1 MKHCIACGKILPET
15 SLFKLSS
22 APASAQDIP
31 DETQLKEDRGVEL
44 SLHQCEGCGL
54 VQFVCEPVAY
64 YRDVIRAG
72 GGSSTMEEL
81 RTGQYR
87 HLIETYHLEGKT
99 FLEAGC
105 GRGEFLKFLQK
116 FPIEIYG
123 MEHKADLV
131 RTAQS
136 EGLFVWR
143 EFPERED
150 QQFGHSPEA
159 SMLPESG
166 WSVPEKPFDVFLS
179 FNFLEHQPRPDIM
192 LKAIRNNL
200 AEDGMGL
207 VTVPSLEY
215 ILEKGSY
222 YELIRDH
229 IAYYT
234 FDTLRALLNHCG
246 FEVLEEEMV
255 NRDTLSMIVRKTA
268 LPKETSGTRKQEN
281 GEESPDAGSEIG
293 NESRKR
299 NGKAGAVGAAGII
312 APLTDGYKIVTGEV
326 NNLTERLS
334 RDKKRLAM
342 WGASHQGFTLA
353 STSGLGEHLAYIID
367 SAPFKQGRFAPASH
381 VPIVAPDH
389 YFADPV
395 DAILIVAPGYTDEIA
410 GIIRKKFGE
419 KVEVMTLRTNRIEKM
434 YS

>member
-1 MKHCIACGKILPET
+1 MKHCIACGKILPEK
-15 SLFKLSS
+15 SLFELTS

-31 DETQLKEDRGVEL
+31 DAAQVQNDEGVTL
-44 SLHQCEGCGL
+44 HLHQCSSCGL
-54 VQFVCEPVAY
+54 VQFDCEPVAY

-72 GGSSTMEEL
+72 GGSSTMREL
-81 RTGQYR
+81 RTSQYR

-99 FLEAGC
+99 FFEAGC
-105 GRGEFLKFLQK
+105 GRGEFLKFLQE
-116 FPIEIYG
+116 FPVEIYG

-131 RTAQS
+131 ETARKD
-136 EGLFVWR
+136 GLHVWR

-150 QQFGHSPEA
+150 QHFGHSPEA
-159 SMLPESG
+159 SMLPERG
-166 WSVPEKPFDVFLS
+166 WSIPEKPFDVFLS

-192 LKAIRNNL
+192 LKAIWNNL

-234 FDTLRALLNHCG
+234 FDTLRILLNHCG
-246 FEVLEEEMV
+246 FEVLEEEMI

-268 LPKETSGTRKQEN
+268 M
-281 GEESPDAGSEIG
+281 PDADVDTTAED
-293 NESRKR
+293 
-299 NGKAGAVGAAGII
+299 AGADASIVT
-312 APLTDGYKIVTGEV
+312 PLMKGHEIVTGEV
-326 NNLTERLS
+326 RALTERLA
-334 RDKKRLAM
+334 REGKRLAM

-353 STSGLGEHLAYIID
+353 STSELGKHLTYIID

-389 YFADPV
+389 YFEDPV
-395 DAILIVAPGYTDEIA
+395 DAVLIVAPGYTDEIA
-410 GIIRKKFGE
+410 GIIKTRFGE
-419 KVEVMTLRTNRIEKM
+419 TVETMTLRTNRIEHL
-434 YS
+434 

>member
-1 MKHCIACGKILPET
+1 MKHCIACGKLLPEQ
-15 SLFKLSS
+15 SLFELTS

-31 DETQLKEDRGVEL
+31 DAKEVQQDEGVT
-44 SLHQCEGCGL
+44 LHLRQCGCCGL
-54 VQFVCEPVAY
+54 VQFDCEPVSY

-72 GGSSTMEEL
+72 GGSSTMREL
-81 RTGQYR
+81 RTSQYR

-99 FLEAGC
+99 FFEAGC
-105 GRGEFLKFLQK
+105 GRGEFLKFLQE
-116 FPIEIYG
+116 FPVEIYG

-131 RTAQS
+131 ETAQA
-136 EGLFVWR
+136 EGLHVWR

-150 QQFGHSPEA
+150 QRFGHSPEA
-159 SMLPESG
+159 SMLQESG

-179 FNFLEHQPRPDIM
+179 FNFLEHQPRPDVM
-192 LKAIRNNL
+192 LKAIWNNL

-215 ILEKGSY
+215 ILEKESY

-246 FEVLEEEMV
+246 FEVLEEEMI
-255 NRDTLSMIVRKTA
+255 NRDTLSMVVRKTA
-268 LPKETSGTRKQEN
+268 MPETDADISAAGSVQSGTP
-281 GEESPDAGSEIG
+281 S
-293 NESRKR
+293 
-299 NGKAGAVGAAGII
+299 GATII
-312 APLTDGYKIVTGEV
+312 APLTEGYKIVTGEV
-326 NNLTERLS
+326 RALTDRLV
-334 RDKKRLAM
+334 REGRRLAM

-353 STSGLGEHLAYIID
+353 STSELGEHLAYIID

-389 YFADPV
+389 YFEDPV
-395 DAILIVAPGYTDEIA
+395 DAVLIVAPGYTDEIA
-410 GIIRKKFGE
+410 GIIKTKFGE
-419 KVEVMTLRTNRIEKM
+419 KVETMTLRTNRIEHL
-434 YS
+434 

>member
-1 MKHCIACGKILPET
+1 MKHCIACGKLLPEV
-15 SLFKLSS
+15 SLFELTS

-31 DETQLKEDRGVEL
+31 DAAFVQQDKGVT
-44 SLHQCEGCGL
+44 LHLRQCSGCGL
-54 VQFVCEPVAY
+54 VQFDCEPVPY

-72 GGSSTMEEL
+72 GGSSTMREL
-81 RTGQYR
+81 RTTQYR

-99 FLEAGC
+99 FFEAGC
-105 GRGEFLKFLQK
+105 GRGEFLKFLQD
-116 FPIEIYG
+116 FPVEIYG

-131 RTAQS
+131 ETAQKD
-136 EGLFVWR
+136 GLHVWR

-150 QQFGHSPEA
+150 QHFGHSPEA

-192 LKAIRNNL
+192 LKAIWNNL
-200 AEDGMGL
+200 AEEGMGL

-246 FEVLEEEMV
+246 FAVLEEEMI

-268 LPKETSGTRKQEN
+268 MPEASA
-281 GEESPDAGSEIG
+281 ESADNRNAVAEDA
-293 NESRKR
+293 R
-299 NGKAGAVGAAGII
+299 ADAGII
-312 APLTDGYKIVTGEV
+312 APLTEGHEIVTGEV
-326 NNLTERLS
+326 CALTGRLA
-334 RDKKRLAM
+334 REGRRLAM

-353 STSGLGEHLAYIID
+353 STSELGKHLAYIID
-367 SAPFKQGRFAPASH
+367 SAPFKQGRFAPVSH
-381 VPIVAPDH
+381 VPIVPPEH
-389 YFADPV
+389 YFEEPV
-395 DAILIVAPGYTDEIA
+395 DAVLIVAPGYTDEIA
-410 GIIRKKFGE
+410 GIIKTRFGE
-419 KVEVMTLRTNRIEKM
+419 KVEVMTLRTNRIEHL
-434 YS
+434 

>member
-1 MKHCIACGKILPET
+1 MKHCIACGKLLPEQ
-15 SLFKLSS
+15 SLFELTS

-31 DETQLKEDRGVEL
+31 DAKEVQQDEGVT
-44 SLHQCEGCGL
+44 LHLRQCGGCGL
-54 VQFVCEPVAY
+54 VQFDCEPVSY

-72 GGSSTMEEL
+72 GGSSTMREL
-81 RTGQYR
+81 RTSQYR

-99 FLEAGC
+99 FFEAGC
-105 GRGEFLKFLQK
+105 GRGEFLKFLQE
-116 FPIEIYG
+116 FPVEIYG

-131 RTAQS
+131 ETAQA
-136 EGLFVWR
+136 EGLHVWR

-150 QQFGHSPEA
+150 QRFGRSPEA
-159 SMLPESG
+159 SMLQESG

-179 FNFLEHQPRPDIM
+179 FNFLEHQPRPDVM
-192 LKAIRNNL
+192 LKAIWNNL

-215 ILEKGSY
+215 ILEKESY

-246 FEVLEEEMV
+246 FEVLEEEMI
-255 NRDTLSMIVRKTA
+255 NRDTLSMVVRKTA
-268 LPKETSGTRKQEN
+268 MPETDADVSAAGSVQSGTPS
-281 GEESPDAGSEIG
+281 GTT
-293 NESRKR
+293 
-299 NGKAGAVGAAGII
+299 II
-312 APLTDGYKIVTGEV
+312 APLTEGYKIVTGEV
-326 NNLTERLS
+326 RALTDRLV
-334 RDKKRLAM
+334 REGKRLAM

-353 STSGLGEHLAYIID
+353 STSELGEHLAYIID

-389 YFADPV
+389 YFEDPV
-395 DAILIVAPGYTDEIA
+395 DAVLIVAPGYTDEIA
-410 GIIRKKFGE
+410 GIIKTKFGE
-419 KVEVMTLRTNRIEKM
+419 KVETMTLRTNRIEHL
-434 YS
+434 

>member
-1 MKHCIACGKILPET
+1 MKHCIACGKILPEK
-15 SLFKLSS
+15 SLFELTS

-31 DETQLKEDRGVEL
+31 DAAQVQQDEGIT
-44 SLHQCEGCGL
+44 LHLRQCSGCGL
-54 VQFVCEPVAY
+54 VQFDCEPVAY

-72 GGSSTMEEL
+72 GGSSTMREL
-81 RTGQYR
+81 RTSQYR

-105 GRGEFLKFLQK
+105 GRGEFLKFLQE
-116 FPIEIYG
+116 FPVEIYG

-131 RTAQS
+131 ETAQA
-136 EGLFVWR
+136 EGLHVWR

-150 QQFGHSPEA
+150 QHFGHSPEA

-179 FNFLEHQPRPDIM
+179 FNFLEHQPRPDVM
-192 LKAIRNNL
+192 LKAIWNNL

-215 ILEKGSY
+215 ILEKESY

-246 FEVLEEEMV
+246 FEVLEEEMI

-268 LPKETSGTRKQEN
+268 MPEADVDSSAKGAGDMTACAGA
-281 GEESPDAGSEIG
+281 DAGST
-293 NESRKR
+293 
-299 NGKAGAVGAAGII
+299 GACAADCDGSTARTSIV
-312 APLTDGYKIVTGEV
+312 APLTEGYKIVTGEV
-326 NNLTERLS
+326 RALTERLAS
-334 RDKKRLAM
+334 EGKRLAM

-389 YFADPV
+389 YFEEPV
-395 DAILIVAPGYTDEIA
+395 DAVLIVAPGYTDEIA
-410 GIIRKKFGE
+410 GIIKTKFEE
-419 KVEVMTLRTNRIEKM
+419 KVEVMTLRTNRIEHL
-434 YS
+434 

>member
-1 MKHCIACGKILPET
+1 MKHCIACGKLLPEQ
-15 SLFKLSS
+15 SLFELTS

-31 DETQLKEDRGVEL
+31 DAKEVQQDEGVT
-44 SLHQCEGCGL
+44 LHLRQCGCCGL
-54 VQFVCEPVAY
+54 VQFDCEPVSY

-72 GGSSTMEEL
+72 GGSSTMREL
-81 RTGQYR
+81 RTSQYR

-99 FLEAGC
+99 FFEAGC
-105 GRGEFLKFLQK
+105 GRGEFLKFLQE
-116 FPIEIYG
+116 FPVEIYG

-131 RTAQS
+131 ETAQA
-136 EGLFVWR
+136 EGLHVWR

-150 QQFGHSPEA
+150 QRFGHSPEA
-159 SMLPESG
+159 SMLQESG

-179 FNFLEHQPRPDIM
+179 FNFLEHQPRPDVM
-192 LKAIRNNL
+192 LKAIWNNL

-215 ILEKGSY
+215 ILEKESY

-246 FEVLEEEMV
+246 FEVLEEEMI
-255 NRDTLSMIVRKTA
+255 NRDTLSMVVRKTA
-268 LPKETSGTRKQEN
+268 MPETDADVSAAGSVQSGTP
-281 GEESPDAGSEIG
+281 S
-293 NESRKR
+293 
-299 NGKAGAVGAAGII
+299 GATII
-312 APLTDGYKIVTGEV
+312 APLTEGYKIVTGEV
-326 NNLTERLS
+326 RALTDRLV
-334 RDKKRLAM
+334 REGRRLAM

-353 STSGLGEHLAYIID
+353 STSELGKHLAYIID

-389 YFADPV
+389 YFEDPV
-395 DAILIVAPGYTDEIA
+395 DAVLIVAPGYTDEIA
-410 GIIRKKFGE
+410 GIIKTKFGE
-419 KVEVMTLRTNRIEKM
+419 KVETMTLRTNRIEHL
-434 YS
+434 

>member
-1 MKHCIACGKILPET
+1 MKHCIACGRILPET
-15 SLFKLSS
+15 SLFELTS

-31 DETQLKEDRGVEL
+31 DAKEVQNDEGVT
-44 SLHQCEGCGL
+44 LHLRQCSGCGL
-54 VQFVCEPVAY
+54 VQFDCEPVAY

-72 GGSSTMEEL
+72 GGSSTMREL
-81 RTGQYR
+81 RASQYR

-99 FLEAGC
+99 FFEAGC
-105 GRGEFLKFLQK
+105 GRGEFLKFLQE
-116 FPIEIYG
+116 FPVEIYG

-131 RTAQS
+131 EMARK
-136 EGLFVWR
+136 EGLRVWR

-150 QQFGHSPEA
+150 QRFGHSPEA

-166 WSVPEKPFDVFLS
+166 WSVPEKPFLS

-192 LKAIRNNL
+192 LKAIWNNL
-200 AEDGMGL
+200 AEDGMAL

-246 FEVLEEEMV
+246 FEVLEEEMI
-255 NRDTLSMIVRKTA
+255 NRDTLSMVVRKMA
-268 LPKETSGTRKQEN
+268 MSETDA
-281 GEESPDAGSEIG
+281 DAGAKG
-293 NESRKR
+293 
-299 NGKAGAVGAAGII
+299 AGVSII
-312 APLTDGYKIVTGEV
+312 APLTEGYEIVTAEV
-326 NNLTERLS
+326 RALTERLA
-334 RDKKRLAM
+334 REGKRLAM

-353 STSGLGEHLAYIID
+353 STSELGKHLAYIID

-381 VPIVAPDH
+381 VPIMAPDH
-389 YFADPV
+389 YFEEPV
-395 DAILIVAPGYTDEIA
+395 DAVLIVAPGYTDEIA
-410 GIIRKKFGE
+410 GIIKTRFGG
-419 KVEVMTLRTNRIEKM
+419 KVETMTLRTNRIEHL
-434 YS
+434 

>member
-1 MKHCIACGKILPET
+1 MKHCIACGKLLPEQ
-15 SLFKLSS
+15 SLFELTS

-31 DETQLKEDRGVEL
+31 DAKEVQQDEGVT
-44 SLHQCEGCGL
+44 LHLRQCGGCGL
-54 VQFVCEPVAY
+54 VQFDCEPVSY

-72 GGSSTMEEL
+72 GGSSTMREL
-81 RTGQYR
+81 RTSQYR

-99 FLEAGC
+99 FFEAGC
-105 GRGEFLKFLQK
+105 GRGEFLKFLQE
-116 FPIEIYG
+116 FPVEIYG

-131 RTAQS
+131 ETAQA
-136 EGLFVWR
+136 EGLHVWR

-150 QQFGHSPEA
+150 QRFGRSPEA
-159 SMLPESG
+159 SMLQESG

-179 FNFLEHQPRPDIM
+179 FNFLEHQPRPDVM
-192 LKAIRNNL
+192 LKAIWNNL

-215 ILEKGSY
+215 ILEKESY

-246 FEVLEEEMV
+246 FEVLEEEMI
-255 NRDTLSMIVRKTA
+255 NRDTLSMVVRKTA
-268 LPKETSGTRKQEN
+268 MPETDADISAAGSVQSGTP
-281 GEESPDAGSEIG
+281 S
-293 NESRKR
+293 
-299 NGKAGAVGAAGII
+299 GATII
-312 APLTDGYKIVTGEV
+312 APLTEGYKIITGEV
-326 NNLTERLS
+326 RALTDRLV
-334 RDKKRLAM
+334 REGKRLAM

-353 STSGLGEHLAYIID
+353 STSELGEHLAYIID

-389 YFADPV
+389 YFEDSV
-395 DAILIVAPGYTDEIA
+395 DAVLIVAPGYTDEIA
-410 GIIRKKFGE
+410 GIIKTKFGE
-419 KVEVMTLRTNRIEKM
+419 KVETMTLRTNRIEHL
-434 YS
+434 

>member
-1 MKHCIACGKILPET
+1 MKHCIACGKLLPEQ
-15 SLFKLSS
+15 SLFELTS

-31 DETQLKEDRGVEL
+31 DAKEVQQDEGVT
-44 SLHQCEGCGL
+44 LHLRQCGGCGL
-54 VQFVCEPVAY
+54 VQFDCEPVSY

-72 GGSSTMEEL
+72 GGSSTMREL
-81 RTGQYR
+81 RTSQYR

-99 FLEAGC
+99 FFEAGC
-105 GRGEFLKFLQK
+105 GRGEFLKFLQE
-116 FPIEIYG
+116 FPVEIYG

-131 RTAQS
+131 ETAQA
-136 EGLFVWR
+136 EGLHVWR

-150 QQFGHSPEA
+150 QRFGHSPEA
-159 SMLPESG
+159 SMLQESG

-179 FNFLEHQPRPDIM
+179 FNFLEHQPRPDVM
-192 LKAIRNNL
+192 LKAIWNNL

-215 ILEKGSY
+215 ILEKESY

-246 FEVLEEEMV
+246 FEVLEEEMI
-255 NRDTLSMIVRKTA
+255 NRDTLSMVVRKTA
-268 LPKETSGTRKQEN
+268 MPETDADISAAGSVQSGTP
-281 GEESPDAGSEIG
+281 S
-293 NESRKR
+293 
-299 NGKAGAVGAAGII
+299 GATII
-312 APLTDGYKIVTGEV
+312 APLTEGYKIVTGEV
-326 NNLTERLS
+326 RALTDRLV
-334 RDKKRLAM
+334 REGRRLAM

-353 STSGLGEHLAYIID
+353 STSELGEHLAYIID

-389 YFADPV
+389 YFEDPV
-395 DAILIVAPGYTDEIA
+395 DAVLIVAPGYTDEIA
-410 GIIRKKFGE
+410 GIIKTKFGE
-419 KVEVMTLRTNRIEKM
+419 KSAAWDFGQRRKPLPITCLPC
-434 YS
+434 

>member
-1 MKHCIACGKILPET
+1 MKHCIACGRILPET
-15 SLFKLSS
+15 SLFELTS

-31 DETQLKEDRGVEL
+31 DAKEVQNDEGVT
-44 SLHQCEGCGL
+44 LHLRQCGGCGL
-54 VQFVCEPVAY
+54 VQFDCEPVAY

-72 GGSSTMEEL
+72 GGSSTMREL
-81 RTGQYR
+81 RASQYR

-99 FLEAGC
+99 FFEAGC
-105 GRGEFLKFLQK
+105 GRGEFLKFLQE
-116 FPIEIYG
+116 FPVEIYG

-131 RTAQS
+131 EMARK
-136 EGLFVWR
+136 EGLRVWR

-150 QQFGHSPEA
+150 QRFGHSPEA

-192 LKAIRNNL
+192 LKAIWNNL

-246 FEVLEEEMV
+246 FEVLEEEMI
-255 NRDTLSMIVRKTA
+255 NRDTLSMVVRKTA
-268 LPKETSGTRKQEN
+268 MPETDA
-281 GEESPDAGSEIG
+281 DAGAEG
-293 NESRKR
+293 
-299 NGKAGAVGAAGII
+299 VGAMTADASII
-312 APLTDGYKIVTGEV
+312 APLTEGYEIVTAEV
-326 NNLTERLS
+326 RALTDRLA
-334 RDKKRLAM
+334 REGKRLAM

-353 STSGLGEHLAYIID
+353 STSELGKHLAYIID

-381 VPIVAPDH
+381 VPIMAPDH
-389 YFADPV
+389 YFEEPV
-395 DAILIVAPGYTDEIA
+395 DAVLIVAPGYTDEIA
-410 GIIRKKFGE
+410 GIIKTRFGG
-419 KVEVMTLRTNRIEKM
+419 KVETMTLRTNRIEHL
-434 YS
+434 

>member
-1 MKHCIACGKILPET
+1 MKHCIACGKLLPEV
-15 SLFKLSS
+15 SLFELTS

-31 DETQLKEDRGVEL
+31 DAAFVQQDKGVT
-44 SLHQCEGCGL
+44 LHLRQCSGCGL
-54 VQFVCEPVAY
+54 VQFDCEPVPY

-72 GGSSTMEEL
+72 GGSSTMREL
-81 RTGQYR
+81 RTTQYR

-99 FLEAGC
+99 FFEAGC
-105 GRGEFLKFLQK
+105 GRGEFLKFLQE
-116 FPIEIYG
+116 FPVEIYG

-131 RTAQS
+131 ETAQK
-136 EGLFVWR
+136 EGLHVWR

-150 QQFGHSPEA
+150 QHFGHSPEA

-192 LKAIRNNL
+192 LKAIWNNL

-246 FEVLEEEMV
+246 FAVLEEEMI
-255 NRDTLSMIVRKTA
+255 NRDTLSMIVRKTVMPEA
-268 LPKETSGTRKQEN
+268 SA
-281 GEESPDAGSEIG
+281 ESAD
-293 NESRKR
+293 NR
-299 NGKAGAVGAAGII
+299 NAVADCAGADAGII
-312 APLTDGYKIVTGEV
+312 APLTEGHEIVTGEV
-326 NNLTERLS
+326 CALTGRLA
-334 RDKKRLAM
+334 REGRRLAM

-353 STSGLGEHLAYIID
+353 STSELGKHLAYIID

-381 VPIVAPDH
+381 VPIVPPEH
-389 YFADPV
+389 YFEEPV
-395 DAILIVAPGYTDEIA
+395 DAVLIVAPGYTDEIA
-410 GIIRKKFGE
+410 GIIKTRFGE
-419 KVEVMTLRTNRIEKM
+419 KVEVMTLRTNRIEHL
-434 YS
+434 

>member
-1 MKHCIACGKILPET
+1 MKHCIACGRILPET
-15 SLFKLSS
+15 SLFELTS

-31 DETQLKEDRGVEL
+31 DAKEVQNDEGVT
-44 SLHQCEGCGL
+44 LHLRQCSGCGL
-54 VQFVCEPVAY
+54 VQFDCEPVAY

-72 GGSSTMEEL
+72 GGSSTMREL
-81 RTGQYR
+81 RASQYR

-99 FLEAGC
+99 FFEAGC
-105 GRGEFLKFLQK
+105 GRGEFLKFLQE
-116 FPIEIYG
+116 FPVEIYG

-131 RTAQS
+131 ETARK
-136 EGLFVWR
+136 EGLRVWR

-150 QQFGHSPEA
+150 QRFGHSPEA

-192 LKAIRNNL
+192 LKAIWNNL

-246 FEVLEEEMV
+246 FEVLEEEMI

-268 LPKETSGTRKQEN
+268 MPET
-281 GEESPDAGSEIG
+281 DADARAEG
-293 NESRKR
+293 
-299 NGKAGAVGAAGII
+299 VGAMTADASIV
-312 APLTDGYKIVTGEV
+312 APLTEGYEIVTAEV
-326 NNLTERLS
+326 RALTDRLA
-334 RDKKRLAM
+334 REGKRLAM

-353 STSGLGEHLAYIID
+353 STSELGKHLAYIID

-381 VPIVAPDH
+381 VPVMAPDH
-389 YFADPV
+389 YFEEPV
-395 DAILIVAPGYTDEIA
+395 DAVLIVAPGYTDEIA
-410 GIIRKKFGE
+410 GIIKTRFGG
-419 KVEVMTLRTNRIEKM
+419 KVETMTLRTNRIEHL
-434 YS
+434 

>member
-1 MKHCIACGKILPET
+1 MKHCIACGRILPET
-15 SLFKLSS
+15 SLFELTS

-31 DETQLKEDRGVEL
+31 DAKEVQNDEGVN
-44 SLHQCEGCGL
+44 LHLRQCSGCGL
-54 VQFVCEPVAY
+54 VQFDCEPVAY

-72 GGSSTMEEL
+72 GGSSTMREL
-81 RTGQYR
+81 RVSQYR

-99 FLEAGC
+99 FFEAGC
-105 GRGEFLKFLQK
+105 GRGEFLKFLQE
-116 FPIEIYG
+116 FPVEIYG

-131 RTAQS
+131 EMARK
-136 EGLFVWR
+136 EGLRVWR

-150 QQFGHSPEA
+150 QRFGHSPEA

-192 LKAIRNNL
+192 LKAIWNNL

-246 FEVLEEEMV
+246 FEVLEEEMI

-268 LPKETSGTRKQEN
+268 MPET
-281 GEESPDAGSEIG
+281 DADASAEG
-293 NESRKR
+293 
-299 NGKAGAVGAAGII
+299 VGAMTADASII
-312 APLTDGYKIVTGEV
+312 APLTEGYEIVTAEV
-326 NNLTERLS
+326 RALTDRLA
-334 RDKKRLAM
+334 REGKRLAM

-353 STSGLGEHLAYIID
+353 STSELGKHLAYIID

-381 VPIVAPDH
+381 VPIMAPDH
-389 YFADPV
+389 YFEEPV
-395 DAILIVAPGYTDEIA
+395 DAVLIVAPGYTDEIA
-410 GIIRKKFGE
+410 GIIKTRFGG
-419 KVEVMTLRTNRIEKM
+419 KVEIMTLRTNRIEHL
-434 YS
+434 

>member
-1 MKHCIACGKILPET
+1 MKHCIACGRILPET
-15 SLFKLSS
+15 SLFELTS

-31 DETQLKEDRGVEL
+31 DAKEVQNDEGVT
-44 SLHQCEGCGL
+44 LHLRQCSGCGL
-54 VQFVCEPVAY
+54 VQFDCEPVAY

-72 GGSSTMEEL
+72 GGSSTMREL
-81 RTGQYR
+81 RASQYR

-99 FLEAGC
+99 FFEAGC
-105 GRGEFLKFLQK
+105 GRGEFLKFLQE
-116 FPIEIYG
+116 FPVEIYG

-131 RTAQS
+131 ETAQK
-136 EGLFVWR
+136 EGLRVWR

-150 QQFGHSPEA
+150 QCFGHSPEA

-192 LKAIRNNL
+192 LKAIWNNL

-246 FEVLEEEMV
+246 FEVLEEEMI
-255 NRDTLSMIVRKTA
+255 NRDTLSMVVRKTA
-268 LPKETSGTRKQEN
+268 MPETDA
-281 GEESPDAGSEIG
+281 DAGAKG
-293 NESRKR
+293 
-299 NGKAGAVGAAGII
+299 AGVSII
-312 APLTDGYKIVTGEV
+312 APLTEGYEIVTAEV
-326 NNLTERLS
+326 RALTERLA
-334 RDKKRLAM
+334 REGKRLAM

-353 STSGLGEHLAYIID
+353 STSELGKHLAYIID

-381 VPIVAPDH
+381 VPIMALDH
-389 YFADPV
+389 YFEEPV

-410 GIIRKKFGE
+410 GIIKTRFGG
-419 KVEVMTLRTNRIEKM
+419 KVETMTLRTNRIEHL
-434 YS
+434 

>member
-1 MKHCIACGKILPET
+1 MKHCIACGKLLPEQ
-15 SLFKLSS
+15 SLFELTS

-31 DETQLKEDRGVEL
+31 DAKEVQQDEGVT
-44 SLHQCEGCGL
+44 LHLRQCGGCGL
-54 VQFVCEPVAY
+54 VQFDCEPVSY

-72 GGSSTMEEL
+72 GGSSTMREL
-81 RTGQYR
+81 RTSQYR

-99 FLEAGC
+99 FFEAGC
-105 GRGEFLKFLQK
+105 GRGEFLKFLQE
-116 FPIEIYG
+116 FPVEIYG

-131 RTAQS
+131 ETAQA
-136 EGLFVWR
+136 EGLHVWR

-150 QQFGHSPEA
+150 QRFGHSPEA
-159 SMLPESG
+159 SMLQESG

-179 FNFLEHQPRPDIM
+179 FNFLEHQPRPDVM
-192 LKAIRNNL
+192 LKAIWNNL

-215 ILEKGSY
+215 ILEKESY

-246 FEVLEEEMV
+246 FEVLEEEMI
-255 NRDTLSMIVRKTA
+255 NRDTLSMVVRKTA
-268 LPKETSGTRKQEN
+268 MPETDADISAAGSVQSGTP
-281 GEESPDAGSEIG
+281 S
-293 NESRKR
+293 
-299 NGKAGAVGAAGII
+299 GATII
-312 APLTDGYKIVTGEV
+312 APLTEGYKIVTGEV
-326 NNLTERLS
+326 RALTDRLV
-334 RDKKRLAM
+334 REGRRLAM

-353 STSGLGEHLAYIID
+353 STSELGEHLAYIID

-389 YFADPV
+389 YFEDPV
-395 DAILIVAPGYTDEIA
+395 DAVLIVAPGYTDEIA
-410 GIIRKKFGE
+410 GIIKTKFGE
-419 KVEVMTLRTNRIEKM
+419 KVETMTLRTNRIEHL
-434 YS
+434 

>member
-1 MKHCIACGKILPET
+1 MKHCIACGRILPET
-15 SLFKLSS
+15 SLFELTS

-31 DETQLKEDRGVEL
+31 DAKEVQNDEGVT
-44 SLHQCEGCGL
+44 LHLRQCGGCGL
-54 VQFVCEPVAY
+54 VQFDCEPVAY

-72 GGSSTMEEL
+72 GGSSTMREL
-81 RTGQYR
+81 RASQYR

-105 GRGEFLKFLQK
+105 GRGEFLKFLQE
-116 FPIEIYG
+116 FPVEIYG

-131 RTAQS
+131 ETARK
-136 EGLFVWR
+136 EGLRVWR

-150 QQFGHSPEA
+150 QRFGHSPEA

-192 LKAIRNNL
+192 LKAIWNNL

-246 FEVLEEEMV
+246 FEVLEEEMI
-255 NRDTLSMIVRKTA
+255 NWDTLSMVVRKTA
-268 LPKETSGTRKQEN
+268 MPETDA
-281 GEESPDAGSEIG
+281 DAGAEG
-293 NESRKR
+293 
-299 NGKAGAVGAAGII
+299 VGAMTADASII
-312 APLTDGYKIVTGEV
+312 APLTEGYEIVTAEV
-326 NNLTERLS
+326 RALTDRLA
-334 RDKKRLAM
+334 REGKRLAM

-353 STSGLGEHLAYIID
+353 STSELGKHLAYIID

-381 VPIVAPDH
+381 VPIMAPDH
-389 YFADPV
+389 YFEEPV
-395 DAILIVAPGYTDEIA
+395 DAVLIVAPGYTDEIA
-410 GIIRKKFGE
+410 GIIKTRFGK
-419 KVEVMTLRTNRIEKM
+419 KVETMTLRTNRIEHL
-434 YS
+434 

>member
-1 MKHCIACGKILPET
+1 MKHCIACGKLLPEQ
-15 SLFKLSS
+15 SLFELTS

-31 DETQLKEDRGVEL
+31 DAKEVQQDEGVT
-44 SLHQCEGCGL
+44 LHLRQCGGCGL
-54 VQFVCEPVAY
+54 VQFDCEPVSY

-72 GGSSTMEEL
+72 GGSSTMREL
-81 RTGQYR
+81 RTSQYR

-99 FLEAGC
+99 FFEAGC
-105 GRGEFLKFLQK
+105 GRGEFLKFLQE
-116 FPIEIYG
+116 FPVEIYG

-131 RTAQS
+131 ETAQA
-136 EGLFVWR
+136 EGLHVWR

-150 QQFGHSPEA
+150 QRFGHSPEA
-159 SMLPESG
+159 SMLQESG

-179 FNFLEHQPRPDIM
+179 FNFLEHQPRPDVM
-192 LKAIRNNL
+192 LKAIWNNL

-215 ILEKGSY
+215 ILEKESY

-246 FEVLEEEMV
+246 FEVLEEEMI
-255 NRDTLSMIVRKTA
+255 NRDTLSMVVRKTA
-268 LPKETSGTRKQEN
+268 MPETDADVSAAGSVQSGTP
-281 GEESPDAGSEIG
+281 S
-293 NESRKR
+293 
-299 NGKAGAVGAAGII
+299 GATII
-312 APLTDGYKIVTGEV
+312 APLTEGYKIVTGEV
-326 NNLTERLS
+326 RALTDRLV
-334 RDKKRLAM
+334 REGRRLAM

-353 STSGLGEHLAYIID
+353 STSELGKHLAYIID

-389 YFADPV
+389 YFEDPV
-395 DAILIVAPGYTDEIA
+395 DAVLIVAPGYTDEIA
-410 GIIRKKFGE
+410 GIIKTKFGE
-419 KVEVMTLRTNRIEKM
+419 KVETMTLRTNRIEHL
-434 YS
+434 